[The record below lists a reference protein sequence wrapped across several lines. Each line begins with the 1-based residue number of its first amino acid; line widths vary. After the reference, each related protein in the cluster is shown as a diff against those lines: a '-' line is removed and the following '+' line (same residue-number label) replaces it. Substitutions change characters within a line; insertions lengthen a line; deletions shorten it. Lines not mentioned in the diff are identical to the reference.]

1 MDLAAFR
8 AHAPR
13 AVPIAI
19 LAASVGALGF
29 AYISETVFGLEP
41 CVLCLYQ
48 RVPYAA
54 TGTVAVLMLGL
65 PMNASVA
72 RWGLAVCVALYLAGT
87 AIAVYHVGVERHW
100 WVSVAAC
107 GGADAS
113 AITIES
119 LNAQLSVQADKPCDR
134 VDWTL
139 FGISMAGYNA
149 ALSALLGAAAL
160 WAWRLFN
167 GRPAP

>member
-1 MDLAAFR
+1 M
-8 AHAPR
+8 
-13 AVPIAI
+13 
-19 LAASVGALGF
+19 
-29 AYISETVFGLEP
+29 
-41 CVLCLYQ
+41 
-48 RVPYAA
+48 
-54 TGTVAVLMLGL
+54 
-65 PMNASVA
+65 
-72 RWGLAVCVALYLAGT
+72 
-87 AIAVYHVGVERHW
+87 GVERHW
-100 WVSVAAC
+100 WVAAC
-107 GGADAS
+107 GGADAG

-149 ALSALLGAAAL
+149 ALSALLGATAL